1 MSVARET
8 RPMRERPSRLERY
21 ARCETVF
28 VTSSSSLITSRVE
41 RVYGVFVSVRPASAE
56 RDDDARVV
64 TESDA
69 MDADEVRDVVVDVE
83 RLVDDAGRFVD
94 EATRRRTSRH
104 RSSVDDETVLE
115 DAPAVDETRLLE
127 DDAGIERTVAFLNDL
142 VERRGLSRG
151 DAWVCACR
159 RSWRRR
165 ESALAARDTE
175 NDVETT
181 RRRGRRRRRVTWT
194 FYVPFVAR
202 CSLG

>member
-1 MSVARET
+1 
-8 RPMRERPSRLERY
+8 MR
-21 ARCETVF
+21 ARCESVHC
-28 VTSSSSLITSRVE
+28 VSSGTRDVRLFCNIIFFTDSR
-41 RVYGVFVSVRPASAE
+41 RARRRVFVSVVPASAE

-83 RLVDDAGRFVD
+83 RLVDEAGRLVD

-104 RSSVDDETVLE
+104 RSSVHDETVLE

-151 DAWVCACR
+151 DAWVCACQ
-159 RSWRRR
+159 RSRRR
-165 ESALAARDTE
+165 ALRARE
-175 NDVETT
+175 AKTT
-181 RRRGRRRRRVTWT
+181 SRRRGT
-194 FYVPFVAR
+194 ADDDDDA
-202 CSLG
+202 